1 MTQTAV
7 KFHNT
12 VKFKHCSPLSETL
25 HNFMSTSTSIHY
37 ATTFLFTLLLSCS
50 PPMTSAG
57 ELPDLGAPDLIDYDT
72 QTEKNLGDAFSTA
85 LHNQYTLIEDPELV
99 SAIIR
104 IATNITRQVSPQRG
118 FTFYIIDNKEI
129 NAFAGPNGIIG
140 IHSGLIMA
148 AQSED
153 ELAAVIAHEVAHV
166 TQRHLSRTLKQQST
180 VNLSSFATLL
190 AAILIGT
197 QDPSAGIATYMGGIG
212 LNLQQQLKNSRL
224 HETEADSIGMQY
236 LSKAGYD
243 PDAMGEF
250 FQRLSK
256 ASELNE
262 FNPPEILRTHPVTEK
277 RLAEAE
283 NRANELLPPGKPTHT
298 TSLPLIKLRL
308 KTVAQNPLTL
318 TINHPLTKDEKCYQ
332 KNLEA
337 LNTMTNSK
345 RFNQPCLKQAIKN
358 HPQERLYALLLAQ
371 IELQTKQQKQALM
384 QLALLNELYPSDLA
398 VTLRRAEAIAAVKGK
413 QAAAEFLRRKIKQF
427 QYPYPIYQEISQYEG
442 QSLHIA
448 RAYFYE
454 AKAFESIGDQK
465 RYYYLLGRAKKFM
478 QLDDPLLER
487 LLFLEKYKNNNKN
500 NDKKDNRI
508 TN

>member
-1 MTQTAV
+1 
-7 KFHNT
+7 
-12 VKFKHCSPLSETL
+12 
-25 HNFMSTSTSIHY
+25 MSASSTNI
-37 ATTFLFTLLLSCS
+37 AIAFIITLLLSCF
-50 PPMTSAG
+50 PPLASAG
-57 ELPDLGAPDLIDYDT
+57 ELPDLGAPDLIDYDA
-72 QTEKNLGDAFSTA
+72 QTEKNFGDAFSTA

-99 SAIIR
+99 SAIRR
-104 IATNITRQVSPQRG
+104 IAANITRQVSPQRD

-197 QDPSAGIATYMGGIG
+197 QDPSAGIATYMGGMG

-243 PDAMGEF
+243 PHAMGEF

-256 ASELNE
+256 ASQLNE

-283 NRANELLPPGKPTHT
+283 NRANELLTPREPMHT
-298 TSLPLIKLRL
+298 TSLTLIKLRL
-308 KTVAQNPLTL
+308 EAVAQNPVTL

-337 LNTMTNSK
+337 LVTLTNSK
-345 RFNQPCLKQAIKN
+345 RFDKPCIIQAIKN
-358 HPQERLYALLLAQ
+358 HPRERLYALLLTQ
-371 IELQTKQQKQALM
+371 IELQTKQQKQALT
-384 QLALLNELYPSDLA
+384 QLSLLNELYPSDLA
-398 VTLRRAEAIAAVKGK
+398 VTLRYAKAISIVRNNE
-413 QAAAEFLRRKIKQF
+413 QASDFLRRKVEIF
-427 QYPYPIYQEISQYEG
+427 QHPYLIYQGISQYEG
-442 QSLHIA
+442 QSQHIA

-454 AKAFESIGDQK
+454 AKAFKSIGDQK
-465 RYYYLLGRAKKFM
+465 RYHYLLERAQKFM
-478 QLDDPLLER
+478 QPDDPLLER
-487 LLFLEKYKNNNKN
+487 LLSQEDNKNNNKN
-500 NDKKDNRI
+500 NNKKDSHA